1 MPEDHPRRYAEI
13 EALKID
19 YGGIAYVA
27 RVLGMSR
34 RTIHTGIRELEQMG
48 DDGSDDPKR
57 PSGDAG
63 RVRRRGGG
71 RPPII
76 ERNPLLKSV
85 LQEGLDVHSA
95 GSRTDERVRWTDLKP
110 LQLAQRLLEH
120 GIEVSRNTAADLL
133 DRAGF
138 RRRALCKQLI
148 TGQVDPHERDRQF
161 RHIAALRRL
170 ACRRG
175 IPVLSIDTKKK
186 EPLGTLHRP
195 GQCYSTAPQ
204 AVYDHDFSHLAE
216 GRLVPHGVYDVQ
228 ANVGFI
234 TLGTSREN
242 SAFVCDA
249 IALS

>member
-120 GIEVSRNTAADLL
+120 T
-133 DRAGF
+133 
-138 RRRALCKQLI
+138 
-148 TGQVDPHERDRQF
+148 
-161 RHIAALRRL
+161 ALRSV
-170 ACRRG
+170 A
-175 IPVLSIDTKKK
+175 IPPPTCSIG
-186 EPLGTLHRP
+186 P
-195 GQCYSTAPQ
+195 
-204 AVYDHDFSHLAE
+204 
-216 GRLVPHGVYDVQ
+216 
-228 ANVGFI
+228 
-234 TLGTSREN
+234 
-242 SAFVCDA
+242 AFVAGRCA
-249 IALS
+249 SN